1 MKLVVIGATRGTG
14 KHVVEQAL
22 ARGHEVTVLV
32 RDPSKL
38 QAQPALHVV
47 QGDGRNLADVEKAVR
62 GQDAV
67 ITCIG
72 ASQLK
77 TAEFLVSTAARP
89 LVEAM
94 KKHGVKRLLLLST
107 AGAGDSARGATKY
120 VIALLRQLAR
130 TVYQTIFEDKNR
142 AEEIIT
148 ATALDWTLVR
158 PPRLTDEPKTGR
170 YQTKP
175 SQGGSVFAKVGRA
188 DLATFMVDEAEKGQ
202 WIRGA
207 PFVWT

>member
-1 MKLVVIGATRGTG
+1 MKLLVIGATRGTG
-14 KHVVEQAL
+14 KHVVDQAL
-22 ARGHEVTVLV
+22 ERGHEVTVLV
-32 RDPSKL
+32 RDPAKL
-38 QAQPALHVV
+38 QASPKLRVV
-47 QGDGRNLADVEKAVR
+47 QGDGRNLADVEKAVQ

-77 TAEFLVSTAARP
+77 TAEFLVSTSARP

-94 KKHGVKRLLLLST
+94 TKHGVKRLLLLST
-107 AGAGDSARGATKY
+107 AGAGDSAGMMKWVFPLIR
-120 VIALLRQLAR
+120 LLAR
-130 TVYQTIFEDKNR
+130 PVYQTIFEDKDR
-142 AEEIIT
+142 AEAIIS
-148 ATALDWTLVR
+148 ATGLDWTLVR
-158 PPRLTDEPKTGR
+158 PPRLTDEPRVGR

-175 SQGGSVFAKVGRA
+175 SQGGGGFAKISRA
-188 DLATFMVDEAEKGQ
+188 DLATFMIDEAEKGQ

>member
-1 MKLVVIGATRGTG
+1 MKIVVIGATRGTG

-38 QAQPALHVV
+38 QAQPTLHVV
-47 QGDGRNLADVEKAVR
+47 QGDGRNLADVEKAVQ

-77 TAEFLVSTAARP
+77 TAEFLVSTSARP

-107 AGAGDSARGATKY
+107 AGAGDSAGGAMKW
-120 VIALLRQLAR
+120 VLPLLRLFAR

-148 ATALDWTLVR
+148 ATTLDWTLVR

-175 SQGGSVFAKVGRA
+175 SQGGGGFAKVSRA
-188 DLATFMVDEAEKGQ
+188 DLATFMIDEAEKGQ

>member
-1 MKLVVIGATRGTG
+1 MKIVVIGATRGTG
-14 KHVVEQAL
+14 KHVVDQAL
-22 ARGHEVTVLV
+22 ERGHEVTVLV

-38 QAQPALHVV
+38 QAHPKLHVV
-47 QGDGRNLADVEKAVR
+47 QGDGRNLADVEKAVQ

-77 TAEFLVSTAARP
+77 TAEFLVSTSARP

-107 AGAGDSARGATKY
+107 AGAGDSAGGMKW
-120 VIALLRQLAR
+120 VFPILRLFAR

-148 ATALDWTLVR
+148 ATGLDWTLVR
-158 PPRLTDEPKTGR
+158 PPRLTDEPRAGR

-175 SQGGSVFAKVGRA
+175 SQGGGGFAKISRA
-188 DLATFMVDEAEKGQ
+188 DLATFMLDEAQKGQ

>member
-1 MKLVVIGATRGTG
+1 MKIVVIGATRGTG
-14 KHVVEQAL
+14 KHVVDQAL
-22 ARGHEVTVLV
+22 ERGHEVTVLV

-38 QAQPALHVV
+38 QAQKTLRVI
-47 QGDGRNLADVEKAVR
+47 QGDGRNLADVEKAVQ

-72 ASQLK
+72 ASQMK
-77 TAEFLVSTAARP
+77 TAEFLVSTSARP

-107 AGAGDSARGATKY
+107 AGAGDSEGAMKW
-120 VIALLRQLAR
+120 VFPVLRLLAR
-130 TVYQTIFEDKNR
+130 PVYQTIFEDKNR
-142 AEEIIT
+142 AEELIA
-148 ATALDWTLVR
+148 ATELDWTFVR
-158 PPRLTDEPKTGR
+158 PPRLTDGPKTGH

-175 SQGGSVFAKVGRA
+175 SKGGGGFEKISRA
-188 DLATFMVDEAEKGQ
+188 DLATFMLDEAEKSQ

-207 PFVWT
+207 PFVWA